1 MAEAEN
7 AGGRGG
13 RRGCGTGSWG
23 ASGSGGGWGARLPW
37 AVSPA
42 HASFGGEGRT
52 RENVAFLQVSPGQP
66 VPYVTSAQGP
76 VPSRLLSA
84 PRRLPSGRAGPRA
97 SGERCLGW
105 RWLPR
110 GVQPMRAGGQLLP
123 ALGAGDAPSYHL
135 MEAAR
140 SGGVESARFIFFYK
154 PKKAE
159 FQGVY
164 SRLCSALLRCPSRGD
179 ASGALGGPPR
189 AV

>member
-1 MAEAEN
+1 METGRAAGTWDRIRGSR
-7 AGGRGG
+7 AGGGG
-13 RRGCGTGSWG
+13 N
-23 ASGSGGGWGARLPW
+23 LPR

-42 HASFGGEGRT
+42 HTGFREEDRP

-66 VPYVTSAQGP
+66 VPYVTSAHGP

-84 PRRLPSGRAGPRA
+84 PRQLPSGRAGPRA

-123 ALGAGDAPSYHL
+123 ALGAGDTPSYHL

-154 PKKAE
+154 PK
-159 FQGVY
+159 
-164 SRLCSALLRCPSRGD
+164 
-179 ASGALGGPPR
+179 
-189 AV
+189 